1 MRVLR
6 RLSELVTIVER
17 RGVKFVNLLEERRKD
32 PERKARLPM
41 FRLTWTGGGSSSGA
55 GGVGEAFAWT
65 HEQAMSIAEGFSLRL
80 ADMPEEGAAIGASS
94 SGGAVATNSPKFEG
108 GRPVATLREL
118 HENRELEK
126 LFEQLAK
133 LGFSIEDYALT
144 QERSAAG
151 DTLPAKF
158 GWELG
163 DVPPAEASTSAEPQG
178 DDTDA
183 PEDDG
188 NDRAAADAVQAAA
201 QAKRAPL
208 GRFVDA
214 VNLAAIL
221 TSLHDVGRR
230 GLEIKR
236 FKGLGE
242 MKAEQL
248 WETTMDPAKRTLMRI
263 NWDVA
268 SQAERLFSILMGENV
283 EERRKFIEEH
293 ALEVRNLDV

>member
-1 MRVLR
+1 
-6 RLSELVTIVER
+6 
-17 RGVKFVNLLEERRKD
+17 
-32 PERKARLPM
+32 
-41 FRLTWTGGGSSSGA
+41 
-55 GGVGEAFAWT
+55 VGEAFAWT

-80 ADMPEEGAAIGASS
+80 ADMPEEGAAVGASA

-178 DDTDA
+178 DDADAPDA

-293 ALEVRNLDV
+293 ALEVKNLDV